1 MFWVMNGLL
10 FIAAMLTMKHDPNGS
25 ARGVQL
31 LSRPQTEEWKGWMQF
46 AFIMVRYSLYVRPLV
61 LLRCIVSY
69 TEFAFAFVSS
79 ITTIGLTVCT
89 TLFVSLFRPMFG

>member
-1 MFWVMNGLL
+1 MLNFKSVRRQQLSIDMVADLFSFCLCNLDNMTMFWVSNGLL

-46 AFIMVRYSLYVRPLV
+46 AFIMVR
-61 LLRCIVSY
+61 
-69 TEFAFAFVSS
+69 
-79 ITTIGLTVCT
+79 
-89 TLFVSLFRPMFG
+89 